1 MKRKVAEI
9 ILILLFYL
17 IQVTFGNAIGIG
29 GITPNLLIILPV
41 LFGFFKGRNEGMLV
55 GFLSGVMYDLF
66 FSSLFGFSALVFV
79 YIGYFSGIFYKEY
92 EKVEVLIPLAM
103 IMASDFV
110 FEFLSYIGNF
120 LLHNRLNV
128 DFFLRRF
135 IMPEVVYTLVVA
147 LVLYY
152 PLMKF
157 DSILDIQWKKRKK
170 GILDEGTISVYIKS
184 FQIKNFSTYIGIC
197 HIGRRAY

>member
-79 YIGYFSGIFYKEY
+79 YIGYFSGFFYQKY
-92 EKVEVLIPLAM
+92 EVREVLIPLALV
-103 IMASDFV
+103 ITADFGYG
-110 FEFLSYIGNF
+110 FISYIGNF
-120 LLHNRLNV
+120 LLQNRLNV
-128 DFFLRRF
+128 GFFMSRF
-135 IMPEVVYTLVVA
+135 ILPEVVYTA
-147 LVLYY
+147 LVSLLIYHPIHY
-152 PLMKF
+152 FCVITEQGKE
-157 DSILDIQWKKRKK
+157 RKK
-170 GILDEGTISVYIKS
+170 KGKIDERSV
-184 FQIKNFSTYIGIC
+184 
-197 HIGRRAY
+197 

>member
-66 FSSLFGFSALVFV
+66 FSSLFGFSYFADLVSNKKDIYAKQRKNAVLDTFARND
-79 YIGYFSGIFYKEY
+79 GSAGKGIFDYVCNE
-92 EKVEVLIPLAM
+92 
-103 IMASDFV
+103 IMDASEED
-110 FEFLSYIGNF
+110 
-120 LLHNRLNV
+120 
-128 DFFLRRF
+128 
-135 IMPEVVYTLVVA
+135 
-147 LVLYY
+147 
-152 PLMKF
+152 
-157 DSILDIQWKKRKK
+157 
-170 GILDEGTISVYIKS
+170 
-184 FQIKNFSTYIGIC
+184 
-197 HIGRRAY
+197 

>member
-66 FSSLFGFSALVFV
+66 FTVWIFSIGFCIHRIFFG
-79 YIGYFSGIFYKEY
+79 
-92 EKVEVLIPLAM
+92 
-103 IMASDFV
+103 
-110 FEFLSYIGNF
+110 N
-120 LLHNRLNV
+120 
-128 DFFLRRF
+128 
-135 IMPEVVYTLVVA
+135 
-147 LVLYY
+147 
-152 PLMKF
+152 
-157 DSILDIQWKKRKK
+157 IL
-170 GILDEGTISVYIKS
+170 
-184 FQIKNFSTYIGIC
+184 
-197 HIGRRAY
+197 

>member
-55 GFLSGVMYDLF
+55 YDLF

-170 GILDEGTISVYIKS
+170 GILDEGSI
-184 FQIKNFSTYIGIC
+184 
-197 HIGRRAY
+197 

>member
-147 LVLYY
+147 LVL
-152 PLMKF
+152 
-157 DSILDIQWKKRKK
+157 
-170 GILDEGTISVYIKS
+170 
-184 FQIKNFSTYIGIC
+184 
-197 HIGRRAY
+197 

>member
-79 YIGYFSGIFYKEY
+79 YIRGFGDIRRR
-92 EKVEVLIPLAM
+92 VHGAAVLHPYSEAANWQSARILPRFDPTGAAVLPTSAR
-103 IMASDFV
+103 A
-110 FEFLSYIGNF
+110 
-120 LLHNRLNV
+120 V
-128 DFFLRRF
+128 D
-135 IMPEVVYTLVVA
+135 A
-147 LVLYY
+147 
-152 PLMKF
+152 
-157 DSILDIQWKKRKK
+157 
-170 GILDEGTISVYIKS
+170 
-184 FQIKNFSTYIGIC
+184 
-197 HIGRRAY
+197 RAVPRGD

>member
-17 IQVTFGNAIGIG
+17 IQDTFGNAIAIG

-147 LVLYY
+147 LALLS
-152 PLMKF
+152 PSSARL
-157 DSILDIQWKKRKK
+157 
-170 GILDEGTISVYIKS
+170 
-184 FQIKNFSTYIGIC
+184 
-197 HIGRRAY
+197 

>member
-79 YIGYFSGIFYKEY
+79 YIGYFSGFFNQKY
-92 EKVEVLIPLAM
+92 EVREVLIPLALV
-103 IMASDFV
+103 ITADFGYG
-110 FEFLSYIGNF
+110 FISYIGNF
-120 LLHNRLNV
+120 LLQNRLNV
-128 DFFLRRF
+128 GFFMSRF
-135 IMPEVVYTLVVA
+135 ILPEVVYTSLVSLLIYHPIHYFCVITEQG
-147 LVLYY
+147 
-152 PLMKF
+152 KE
-157 DSILDIQWKKRKK
+157 RKK
-170 GILDEGTISVYIKS
+170 KGKIDERSV
-184 FQIKNFSTYIGIC
+184 
-197 HIGRRAY
+197 

>member
-103 IMASDFV
+103 IMASIIYRQ
-110 FEFLSYIGNF
+110 FLITQQAECR
-120 LLHNRLNV
+120 LL
-128 DFFLRRF
+128 FKK
-135 IMPEVVYTLVVA
+135 I
-147 LVLYY
+147 YY
-152 PLMKF
+152 A
-157 DSILDIQWKKRKK
+157 
-170 GILDEGTISVYIKS
+170 GGCVYIS
-184 FQIKNFSTYIGIC
+184 CSIGIVLSFDEVRFN
-197 HIGRRAY
+197 IRYSMEEKEKRYIR

>member
-1 MKRKVAEI
+1 
-9 ILILLFYL
+9 
-17 IQVTFGNAIGIG
+17 
-29 GITPNLLIILPV
+29 
-41 LFGFFKGRNEGMLV
+41 MLV

-128 DFFLRRF
+128 DFF
-135 IMPEVVYTLVVA
+135 
-147 LVLYY
+147 
-152 PLMKF
+152 
-157 DSILDIQWKKRKK
+157 
-170 GILDEGTISVYIKS
+170 
-184 FQIKNFSTYIGIC
+184 
-197 HIGRRAY
+197 

>member
-79 YIGYFSGIFYKEY
+79 IYRQF
-92 EKVEVLIPLAM
+92 LITQQA
-103 IMASDFV
+103 
-110 FEFLSYIGNF
+110 EC
-120 LLHNRLNV
+120 RL
-128 DFFLRRF
+128 FFKK
-135 IMPEVVYTLVVA
+135 I
-147 LVLYY
+147 YY
-152 PLMKF
+152 A
-157 DSILDIQWKKRKK
+157 
-170 GILDEGTISVYIKS
+170 GGCVYIS
-184 FQIKNFSTYIGIC
+184 CSIGIVLSFDEVRFN
-197 HIGRRAY
+197 IRYSMEEKEKRYIR

>member
-41 LFGFFKGRNEGMLV
+41 LFGFF
-55 GFLSGVMYDLF
+55 
-66 FSSLFGFSALVFV
+66 
-79 YIGYFSGIFYKEY
+79 
-92 EKVEVLIPLAM
+92 IPLAM

-170 GILDEGTISVYIKS
+170 GILDEGSI
-184 FQIKNFSTYIGIC
+184 
-197 HIGRRAY
+197 